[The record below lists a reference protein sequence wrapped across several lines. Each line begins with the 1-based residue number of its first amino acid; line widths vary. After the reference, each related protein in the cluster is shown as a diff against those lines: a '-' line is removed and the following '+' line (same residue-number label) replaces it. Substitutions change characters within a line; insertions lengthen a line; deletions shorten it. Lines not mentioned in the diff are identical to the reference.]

1 MIAIHAKNTKGE
13 KMKNKS
19 LTLQIKSGKIIILL
33 ILFVVSSLIIGC
45 AALQEAQQKR
55 EKRIAEKRNEKQ
67 FLLSASKA
75 TINVDAN
82 PLEDKPHGESEHYT
96 LKFADDLLAMDDY
109 DEPQERETF
118 ANSALVY
125 MESLYDAMHNIFGFK
140 PEHKIH
146 VTLYDLY
153 RGTNRVAVTGTQ
165 YKYGNNIK
173 TVTGITMHFPMSM
186 YAKPGVRVHELT
198 HAFTNIYFLPTW
210 FNEGVAVL
218 MQMEWAKGSG
228 HPKFESLERSLKLDL
243 NGINELE
250 NWGGHIESTPL
261 TQWRYSY
268 AYTVVSELR
277 ERYGNE
283 LYIRVFELMEA
294 DQLHQRLAGAMPTS
308 FVVYYISQAAGVD
321 LVPFFENLKFNVRKI
336 DKGDILQYIQQQ
348 NTQNHHRH

>member
-1 MIAIHAKNTKGE
+1 
-13 KMKNKS
+13 MKRRNS
-19 LTLQIKSGKIIILL
+19 TLQIKSREIIILL
-33 ILFVVSSLIIGC
+33 VLSVLSSLIISC
-45 AALQEAQQKR
+45 AALQEAQLKR
-55 EKRIAEKRNEKQ
+55 AKRMKEKRNEKQ

-75 TINVDAN
+75 EINVDAN
-82 PLEDKPHGESEHYT
+82 PTDDKPHGESEHYT
-96 LKFADDLLAMDDY
+96 LKFAEDLLAMEDY

-125 MESLYDAMHNIFGFK
+125 MESLYDALHNIFGFK

-153 RGTNRVAVTGTQ
+153 RGTNRIAVTGTQ
-165 YKYGNNIK
+165 YQYGNNIK

-218 MQMEWAKGSG
+218 MQMEYAKGQG

-250 NWGGHIESTPL
+250 NWGGHIETTPL
-261 TQWRYSY
+261 THWRYSY
-268 AYTVVSELR
+268 AYTVVAELR
-277 ERYGNE
+277 DRYGSE
-283 LYIRVFELMEA
+283 LYIRVFELMET
-294 DQLHQRLAGAMPTS
+294 DQLHQKLAGEMPTS
-308 FVVYYISQAAGVD
+308 FIVYYISQAAGVD
-321 LVPFFENLKFNVRKI
+321 LVPFFEKLKFNVRKI
-336 DKGDILQYIQQQ
+336 NKEDILQYIQQQ
-348 NTQNHHRH
+348 NTQNQHRH

>member
-1 MIAIHAKNTKGE
+1 MKYRIRFLYTLTVKLHLVILIVAIGSFLN
-13 KMKNKS
+13 
-19 LTLQIKSGKIIILL
+19 
-33 ILFVVSSLIIGC
+33 GC

-55 EKRIAEKRNEKQ
+55 EKRLAEKRNEKQ

-75 TINVDAN
+75 TINVEAT
-82 PLEDKPHGESEHYT
+82 PLEGKPHGESEHYT

-118 ANSALVY
+118 ANSALLY

-153 RGTNRVAVTGTQ
+153 RGTNRIAVTGTQ
-165 YKYGNNIK
+165 YRYGNNIK

-218 MQMEWAKGSG
+218 MQMEYAKGSG

-250 NWGGHIESTPL
+250 NWGGHMETTPL
-261 TQWRYSY
+261 THWRYSY

-283 LYIRVFELMEA
+283 LYIRVFELMET
-294 DQLHQRLAGAMPTS
+294 DQLHQKLAGAMPTS
-308 FVVYYISQAAGVD
+308 FIVYYISQAAGVD
-321 LVPFFENLKFNVRKI
+321 LVPFFEKLKFNVRKI
-336 DKGDILQYIQQQ
+336 NKEDILQYIQQQ
-348 NTQNHHRH
+348 NTQNQHRH

>member
-1 MIAIHAKNTKGE
+1 MN
-13 KMKNKS
+13 NRNR
-19 LTLQIKSGKIIILL
+19 TLHIKSREIIIILVL
-33 ILFVVSSLIIGC
+33 SVVSSLIIGC

-55 EKRIAEKRNEKQ
+55 EKRMAEKRNAKH
-67 FLLSASKA
+67 FLLSTSKS
-75 TINVDAN
+75 TINVEPN
-82 PLEDKPHGESEHYT
+82 PVDDKPHGESDHYT
-96 LKFADDLLAMDDY
+96 IKFADDLMALDKY
-109 DEPQERETF
+109 DEAPEREIF
-118 ANSALVY
+118 AKSALVY

-140 PEHKIH
+140 PKHKIH
-146 VTLYDLY
+146 VTLYELY
-153 RGTNRVAVTGTQ
+153 KGTNRIAVTGTQ

-186 YAKPGVRVHELT
+186 YDKPEVRVHELT

-210 FNEGVAVL
+210 FNEGIAVL
-218 MQMEWAKGSG
+218 MQMEYAKGSG
-228 HPKFESLERSLKLDL
+228 QPKFESLERSLKLDL

-250 NWGGHIESTPL
+250 NWGSHIESTPL
-261 TQWRYSY
+261 THWRYSY

-283 LYIRVFELMEA
+283 LYIKVFELMEA
-294 DQLHQRLAGAMPTS
+294 DQLHQKLAGAMPTS

-348 NTQNHHRH
+348 NTQNPHRH